1 MKYPFFHEIP
11 VFNSRIKYLIFI
23 LILTGCGSVDCPSFP
38 EEGLDWMPYKQGDTI
53 SFTDGIDTFQLN
65 VNETY
70 RTSAYSIKKA
80 FSYKETCEVIA
91 YAKLSGN
98 SSLPQFMMS
107 GMSAN
112 LPRFYTISFIG
123 LTNLIF
129 GIDSNG
135 RIFSNDGVFLTENL
149 AEYYNGFKEYSNVVE
164 VAYDTIISYETQI
177 YQAYVAKNVGVIQF
191 KDRVNHKTWS
201 LIGE

>member
-1 MKYPFFHEIP
+1 MNYLSFHEIP
-11 VFNSRIKYLIFI
+11 DLKEGIKYLIFI
-23 LILTGCGSVDCPSFP
+23 LILTGCTSVNCPSFP
-38 EEGLDWMPYKQGDTI
+38 EEGLEWMPYKQGDTV
-53 SFTDGIDTFQLN
+53 SFTDGTDTFQLN
-65 VNETY
+65 VNKTY
-70 RTSAYSIKKA
+70 RTSAYTIKKA

-91 YAKLSGN
+91 YAELSGN
-98 SSLPQFMMS
+98 SSLPQFLMT

-112 LPRFYTISFIG
+112 LPRFYTISFTG

-135 RIFSNDGVFLTENL
+135 RIFSNDSGFLTENL

-191 KDRVNHKTWS
+191 KDRFNHRTWS
-201 LIGE
+201 LIEK